1 MPIIPIEEI
10 TLLHRNICQAV
21 SDPKR
26 IQILYALS
34 DQPYNVT
41 ALAQVLD
48 TPQPTI
54 SRHLALLRQR
64 SLVTAERDGTIV
76 TYRLADLRIIA
87 ILDIMR
93 QLLRDTVE
101 RQAVALE

>member
-1 MPIIPIEEI
+1 MPIIPLEEI
-10 TLLHRNICQAV
+10 NLLHRNICQAV
-21 SDPKR
+21 SEPKR

-34 DQPYNVT
+34 DHPYHVT
-41 ALAQVLD
+41 ALAEALQ

-64 SLVTAERDGTIV
+64 SMVLAEREGTTVI
-76 TYRLADLRIIA
+76 YRLADPRIID

-101 RQAVALE
+101 RQSGALG